1 MPPLVSILIPCYN
14 AELWL
19 AETLESALNQTWQPI
34 EIILVDDGSTD
45 RSLAIAQSYQSPKL
59 KVITQPNQGA
69 SAARNWALKL
79 AQGDFVQY
87 LDADDVLAPDKI
99 EQQVKRLLQEDAN
112 SIASGAWARFYTDY
126 SEAQFYPQPLWAD
139 FHPIDWLLCAWEGNW
154 MMHPAAWLIPRPI
167 VDRVGGWNE
176 SLSLNDD
183 GEYFCRV
190 VLASCAIKFC
200 PESKVYYRSGIN
212 GSLSGSKSLDAWNSL
227 WRSLQLDQTHVLNQ
241 EHSPR
246 TRRACANRWQRLV
259 YDLYPHYP
267 NLLCAIETEIQQLG
281 GADLPPVG
289 SPLFQQA
296 AAILGWQTAKRL
308 QGWSTT
314 LRSLTKL
321 TLSSTHSKSPK
332 SPNFGG
338 L

>member
-19 AETLESALNQTWQPI
+19 AETLESALRQTWQPI

-45 RSLAIAQSYQSPKL
+45 RSLAIAQSYQSPNL

-69 SAARNWALKL
+69 SAARNWALQL

-87 LDADDVLAPDKI
+87 LDADDLLAPDKI
-99 EQQVKRLLQEDAN
+99 ERQVERLLQEGLD
-112 SIASGAWARFYTDY
+112 SITSGAWARFYADH
-126 SEAQFYPQPLWAD
+126 SEAQFHPQPLWAD
-139 FHPIDWLLCAWEGNW
+139 FPPIDWLLCAWEGNW
-154 MMHPAAWLIPRPI
+154 MMHPAAWLIPRTI
-167 VDRVGGWNE
+167 VDLVGGWNE

-190 VLASCAIKFC
+190 VLASQAIKFC
-200 PESKVYYRSGIN
+200 PEAKVYYRSGIH
-212 GSLSGSKSLDAWNSL
+212 GSLSGSKSLAAWNSL

-241 EHSPR
+241 ENSLR

-259 YDLYPHYP
+259 YDLYPRYP
-267 NLLCAIETEIQQLG
+267 DLLVAIETEIHQLG
-281 GADLPPVG
+281 GANLPPVG

-296 AAILGWQTAKRL
+296 ATILGWQTAKRL
-308 QGWSTT
+308 QGWSTAM
-314 LRSLTKL
+314 RSLTKL
-321 TLSSTHSKSPK
+321 TTLGSPQ
-332 SPNFGG
+332 SQP
-338 L
+338 